1 MPISPKTLRRL
12 ALAARYLP
20 RLARVRRRTWIRLA
34 IALPILLLVLFFAFV
49 WAVFALLAWLWS
61 QGTAALG

>member
-1 MPISPKTLRRL
+1 MLISPKALRRI

-34 IALPILLLVLFFAFV
+34 IGLPILLLIFFLVFV
-49 WAVFALLAWLWS
+49 WAVFAVLGWLWS
-61 QGTAALG
+61 QLPAPLG